1 LSKLGKSFVWA
12 AFCAAAVYPAILL
25 TARGPVPSALQA
37 SPAASLFAGGETLR
51 FKLLWPSGVGL
62 GEAVLTVSTVQNQ
75 LHLDMTVEADLP
87 IQNISGKF
95 SSVATADG
103 LCSIQYHRKMTEGS
117 KVSEESI
124 EFDQKAHQAKRT
136 VNGQTATL
144 PVSECAKDP
153 LAFLYYFRSELAQ
166 RRTAQANS
174 IVMAPD
180 KRLEISGGAMET
192 ITAGGRQ
199 RKAEKFSAAI
209 RYPYSTKSFDVWFS
223 TDGHWEPLLVRLPSP
238 LAVFSAEIE

>member
-1 LSKLGKSFVWA
+1 MSRLGKSFVVA
-12 AFCAAAVYPAILL
+12 AFCAAVVCPAIL
-25 TARGPVPSALQA
+25 
-37 SPAASLFAGGETLR
+37 PAASGPAPSARQASQGASLFGGGETLR
-51 FKLLWPSGVGL
+51 FKLSWPSGVSL
-62 GEAVLTVSTVQNQ
+62 GEAVLTASVVQGQ
-75 LHLDMTVEADLP
+75 LHLEMTVEADLP

-117 KVSEESI
+117 KTSEESI

-153 LAFLYYFRSELAQ
+153 LAFLYYFRSEISQ
-166 RRTAQANS
+166 HRTAQASS
-174 IVMAPD
+174 IVLAPEKHLD
-180 KRLEISGGAMET
+180 ISGGVTET

-199 RKAEKFSAAI
+199 RKAQKFSAAI
-209 RYPYSTKSFDVWFS
+209 RYPYTSKSFEVWFS

>member
-1 LSKLGKSFVWA
+1 LRQFGTIIAWA
-12 AFCAAAVYPAILL
+12 AFCAAAVCPAILL
-25 TARGPVPSALQA
+25 TARGLAPSAPQA
-37 SPAASLFAGGETLR
+37 SPGASLFGGGETLR

-62 GEAVLTVSTVQNQ
+62 GEAVLTVSAGQSQ
-75 LHLDMTVEADLP
+75 LHLDMTVDADLP

-95 SSVATADG
+95 SSVATPDG

-136 VNGQTATL
+136 VNGQTTAL
-144 PVSECAKDP
+144 SVSECARDP

-166 RRTAQANS
+166 RRTAQTTS
-174 IVMAPD
+174 LVLAPE
-180 KRLEISGGAMET
+180 KRLEISSGATET

-199 RKAEKFSAAI
+199 RKAEKFSAVI
-209 RYPYSTKSFDVWFS
+209 RYPYSSKSFDVWFS
-223 TDGHWEPLLVRLPSP
+223 TDGHWEPVLVRLPSP

>member
-1 LSKLGKSFVWA
+1 LNRFRKIFAWA
-12 AFCAAAVYPAILL
+12 AVCAAAICPAILL
-25 TARGPVPSALQA
+25 TARGPEPSAAQA
-37 SPAASLFAGGETLR
+37 PPAASLFSGGETLR
-51 FKLLWPSGVGL
+51 FKLMWPSGVGL
-62 GEAVLTVSTVQNQ
+62 GEAVLTVSAGQSQV
-75 LHLDMTVEADLP
+75 HLDMTVDADLP

-95 SSVATADG
+95 SSVATPEG

-144 PVSECAKDP
+144 SVSECARDP

-166 RRTAQANS
+166 HRTARTTS
-174 IVMAPD
+174 IVLAPD
-180 KRLEISGGAMET
+180 KHLEISGGATES
-192 ITAGGRQ
+192 ISAGGRQ
-199 RKAEKFSAAI
+199 RKAQKFSAAI
-209 RYPYSTKSFDVWFS
+209 RYPNTSKSFDVWFS
-223 TDGHWEPLLVRLPSP
+223 TDGHWEPVLVRLPTP

>member
-1 LSKLGKSFVWA
+1 MNRLGKIIVRVVL
-12 AFCAAAVYPAILL
+12 CAAAVCPAILL
-25 TARGPVPSALQA
+25 TARGPSPSAPQA
-37 SPAASLFAGGETLR
+37 SQNASLFGGGETLR

-62 GEAVLTVSTVQNQ
+62 GEAVLTVSTAQSQ

-87 IQNISGKF
+87 IRNISGKF

-103 LCSIQYHRKMTEGS
+103 LCSIQYHRKMIEGS
-117 KVSEESI
+117 KTSEESI
-124 EFDQKAHQAKRT
+124 EFDQKARQAKRT

-144 PVSECAKDP
+144 SVSECARDP

-166 RRTAQANS
+166 HRTAQVNS

-180 KRLEISGGAMET
+180 KHLEISGGATET

-199 RKAEKFSAAI
+199 RKAQKISAAI
-209 RYPYSTKSFDVWFS
+209 RYPYTSKSFEVWFS
-223 TDGHWEPLLVRLPSP
+223 TDGHWEPLMVRLPSP